1 MLALTA
7 TRLRL
12 ALLAIV
18 SATIL
23 WFGWSHFWF
32 MTDDAFI
39 TFRYISN
46 AQLGYGYVWNPPP
59 FQPVEGYTSF
69 LWLTLLNAVWR
80 VLGVEPPDAANW
92 LSYFASLVQLSV
104 VGLAA
109 WRSTGLAGS
118 ESQRW
123 FVLLVTLI
131 GSLSNRTFLTWTS
144 GGLETALFQ
153 ALWWGWV
160 LCVSCRPVS
169 ILAMS
174 LAVATSLA
182 RPDGLLLVPATA
194 CLGWLQRP
202 AGGLA
207 RAVLRLAA
215 PLLVLFVHTA
225 WRVSFYGDWLP
236 NTFRAKSVGAWP
248 EAGVRY
254 LASFALEY
262 GLLVWLPVVIW
273 GWQRSSTRIAASTK
287 VIAVT
292 GMLHLGYYTVMIG
305 GDHFEYRV
313 YALWVP
319 AIYLV
324 LGWSLA
330 SLRARWRFRIALAA
344 LVIGASLPIGWT
356 HHALTKARTTRKQT
370 FAMFVPVEPHFPAWL
385 GWYTKSFDQ
394 LQAWL
399 IERSVC
405 RRHQEHKVFSEF
417 FQERFPPRREGVKIS
432 AEGFPVI
439 ALSAVGIPAW
449 TLPHVAIID
458 RNGLN
463 DRVIGSLPP
472 PPGMKRAMAHDR
484 VPPPGYT
491 DCFRP
496 NVRVEAGRVEITVR
510 AEPLTETQIIACETR
525 LWRQGEGLQRSDA
538 PTRPDQGLESVP

>member
-1 MLALTA
+1 VPALTA
-7 TRLRL
+7 TRVRL

-23 WFGWSHFWF
+23 WFGWAHFWF

-69 LWLTLLNAVWR
+69 FRLTLLNAVWR
-80 VLGVEPPDAANW
+80 VLGVEPPAAANW
-92 LSYFASLVQLSV
+92 LWFFASLVQLSV
-104 VGLAA
+104 VGLVA

-153 ALWWGWV
+153 ALWWGWI
-160 LCVSCRPVS
+160 LCVSCRPAS

-194 CLGWLQRP
+194 CLRWLQRP

-207 RAVLRLAA
+207 RAALRLAA

-248 EAGVRY
+248 EAGVCY

-273 GWQRSSTRIAASTK
+273 VATLEHADRSEHEGDRHHRNAAARLLHRDDRWRSFR
-287 VIAVT
+287 VSGLCAVGT
-292 GMLHLGYYTVMIG
+292 GNL
-305 GDHFEYRV
+305 
-313 YALWVP
+313 P
-319 AIYLV
+319 LV

-330 SLRARWRFRIALAA
+330 SLRARWRFRVALAA

-370 FAMFVPVEPHFPAWL
+370 FAMIVPVEPHFPAWL

-417 FQERFPPRREGVKIS
+417 FQARFPPRREGVKIS

-458 RNGLN
+458 RNRLN

-525 LWRQGEGLQRSDA
+525 L
-538 PTRPDQGLESVP
+538 